1 MIPKKIYDQASKI
14 PFAGD
19 FIILELYRRFIKSK
33 RSLRVNS
40 IIIKPG
46 RRIERPRERNNEHIY
61 YVVEGIGKIDCP
73 ELQRTI
79 TIEPFSLIY
88 IPVALKHIIINHSI
102 ANLHIIDFTL
112 IE

>member
-1 MIPKKIYDQASKI
+1 MIPRKISDQAAKI
-14 PFAGD
+14 PFVGD
-19 FIILELYRRFIKSK
+19 FVILELYRRFIKGK

-40 IIIKPG
+40 IIIRPG
-46 RRIERPRERNNEHIY
+46 KKIERPTERNHEHIY
-61 YVVEGIGKIDCP
+61 YVVEGVGKIDYP

-88 IPVALKHIIINHSI
+88 VPIALKHIIINHGI
-102 ANLHIIDFTL
+102 GNLHIIDFTL